1 MKPSLFAG
9 NALRGMLIGTAEVI
23 PGVSGGTVALI
34 VGVYDHIINGISHLV
49 RAVGFLLRGKPKDAG
64 KQFRE
69 IKFTI
74 LLPILFGMILA
85 ILTTASIL
93 EPLLV
98 AEPEIVRA
106 AFAGMLIASLYV
118 PLRLIGK
125 SFRSIHLAILILG
138 AIAAFW
144 LTSLPNA
151 GLDSPV
157 AWQIV
162 LFAGLAVCALVLP
175 GVSGSFFL
183 LAVGMYGPT
192 IAAVN
197 NRDLGYLGLFVIGAI
212 IGLLSFAMVMKWFLD
227 NYRALTLS
235 LMIGL
240 MIGSLRALWP
250 WQDQDARASRHHGPN
265 WTSDCTTTGSWR
277 RCSNNWL
284 GAVSQEQNHPIDSYH
299 VV

>member
-1 MKPSLFAG
+1 VKPSLFAG

-34 VGVYDHIINGISHLV
+34 VGVYDHIINGITHLV
-49 RAVGFLLRGKPKDAG
+49 RAVEFLLRGKPTEAR

-69 IKFTI
+69 IRFAT

-98 AEPEIVRA
+98 DEPEIVRA
-106 AFAGMLIASLYV
+106 AFAGMLLASLYV
-118 PLRLIGK
+118 PIRLVGK
-125 SFRSIHLAILILG
+125 DFRSIHVAILIFG
-138 AIAAFW
+138 ATAAFW

-151 GLDSPV
+151 GLDNPV

-197 NRDLGYLGLFVIGAI
+197 NRDLGYLGLFVAGAI
-212 IGLLSFAMVMKWFLD
+212 IGLLSFAIAMKWFLD

-250 WQDQDARASRHHGPN
+250 WQ
-265 WTSDCTTTGSWR
+265 
-277 RCSNNWL
+277 
-284 GAVSQEQNHPIDSYH
+284 SQEHELLAATEPTGPVLALLLGVA
-299 VV
+299 VVALTIGLERYFRSRTTQ

>member
-49 RAVGFLLRGKPKDAG
+49 RAFGFLLRGKPKDAG

-85 ILTTASIL
+85 ILTMASIL
-93 EPLLV
+93 EPLLA

-118 PLRLIGK
+118 PLRLVGK
-125 SFRSIHLAILILG
+125 SFRANHAAIMILG

-151 GLDSPV
+151 GLDDPV
-157 AWQIV
+157 AWQII

-183 LAVGMYGPT
+183 LAVGMYGST

-250 WQDQDARASRHHGPN
+250 IIKLRVKAR
-265 WTSDCTTTGSWR
+265 
-277 RCSNNWL
+277 
-284 GAVSQEQNHPIDSYH
+284 
-299 VV
+299 

>member
-1 MKPSLFAG
+1 VRPSIFVG
-9 NALRGMLIGTAEVI
+9 NTVRGILIGTAEVI

-34 VGVYDHIINGISHLV
+34 VGVYDHIINAISHLV
-49 RAVGFLLRGKPKDAG
+49 RACGLLLRGKPKDAG
-64 KQFRE
+64 KQFSE
-69 IKFTI
+69 IRFAM

-106 AFAGMLIASLYV
+106 AFVGMLIASLYV
-118 PLRLIGK
+118 PIRLIGK
-125 SFRSIHLAILILG
+125 DFRLLHAVILILG
-138 AIAAFW
+138 GIAAFW

-151 GLDSPV
+151 GLENPV
-157 AWQIV
+157 AWQII

-212 IGLLSFAMVMKWFLD
+212 IGLLSFALVMKWFLD
-227 NYRALTLS
+227 NYRALTLG
-235 LMIGL
+235 LMVGL

-250 WQDQDARASRHHGPN
+250 WQDLNREPLSISDPTGPAIALL
-265 WTSDCTTTGSWR
+265 
-277 RCSNNWL
+277 L
-284 GAVSQEQNHPIDSYH
+284 GAG
-299 VV
+299 VVAITIGLERYLRSRTTQ

>member
-49 RAVGFLLRGKPKDAG
+49 RAVGFLLRGQPAEAG
-64 KQFRE
+64 KQLRE
-69 IKFTI
+69 IKFTM

-106 AFAGMLIASLYV
+106 AFAGMLVASLYV
-118 PLRLIGK
+118 PIRLVGK
-125 SFRSIHLAILILG
+125 SFRSIHVAILILG
-138 AIAAFW
+138 ATTAFW
-144 LTSLPNA
+144 LTSVPNA
-151 GLDSPV
+151 GLDNP
-157 AWQIV
+157 ATWQIV

-197 NRDLGYLGLFVIGAI
+197 SRDLGYLGLFVLGAI
-212 IGLLSFAMVMKWFLD
+212 VGLLSFAMVMKWFLD
-227 NYRALTLS
+227 NYRVLTLS

-250 WQDQDARASRHHGPN
+250 WQDPDREPLGVSDPTGPVIALF
-265 WTSDCTTTGSWR
+265 
-277 RCSNNWL
+277 L
-284 GAVSQEQNHPIDSYH
+284 GAG
-299 VV
+299 VVALTIGLERYLRSKATQ

>member
-1 MKPSLFAG
+1 VKPSLFAG

-34 VGVYDHIINGISHLV
+34 VGVYEHIINGISNLV
-49 RAVGFLLRGKPKDAG
+49 RAFGFLLRGKPKDAG
-64 KQFRE
+64 KLFRE
-69 IKFTI
+69 IRFTI

-93 EPLLV
+93 EPLLDT
-98 AEPEIVRA
+98 EPEIVRA
-106 AFAGMLIASLYV
+106 AFAGMLVASLYV
-118 PLRLIGK
+118 PIRLIGK
-125 SFRSIHLAILILG
+125 NFRSIHLVILIIG
-138 AIAAFW
+138 GTAAFG
-144 LTSLPNA
+144 LTSVPNA

-250 WQDQDARASRHHGPN
+250 WQDQNREPLGVTDPTVPVIALL
-265 WTSDCTTTGSWR
+265 
-277 RCSNNWL
+277 L
-284 GAVSQEQNHPIDSYH
+284 GAGVVSLTIGLERYLRGKAIQ
-299 VV
+299 

>member
-85 ILTTASIL
+85 ILSTASIL

-118 PLRLIGK
+118 PIRLVGK
-125 SFRSIHLAILILG
+125 SFRSIHVAILILG

-151 GLDSPV
+151 GLDNPV

-250 WQDQDARASRHHGPN
+250 WQDESREPLGVTDPTGPVIALL
-265 WTSDCTTTGSWR
+265 
-277 RCSNNWL
+277 L
-284 GAVSQEQNHPIDSYH
+284 GAG
-299 VV
+299 VVALTIGLERYLRSRTTQ

>member
-250 WQDQDARASRHHGPN
+250 WQDQYARASRHHGPN
-265 WTSDCTTTGSWR
+265 WTSDCTIAGSWR
-277 RCSNNWL
+277 RRNNDWL
-284 GAVSQEQNHPIDSYH
+284 GAVSQ
-299 VV
+299 

>member
-1 MKPSLFAG
+1 VKPSLFAG

-34 VGVYDHIINGISHLV
+34 VGVFDHIINGISHLV
-49 RAVGFLLRGKPKDAG
+49 RAVGFLLSGKTAEAG

-69 IKFTI
+69 IRFAI
-74 LLPILFGMILA
+74 LLPILFGMVLA

-106 AFAGMLIASLYV
+106 AFAGMLLASLYV
-118 PLRLIGK
+118 PIRLVGRG
-125 SFRSIHLAILILG
+125 FRPIHVAILILG

-151 GLDSPV
+151 GLDNPV

-250 WQDQDARASRHHGPN
+250 WQDQAREPLGVTDPTGPVIALL
-265 WTSDCTTTGSWR
+265 
-277 RCSNNWL
+277 L
-284 GAVSQEQNHPIDSYH
+284 GAG
-299 VV
+299 VVALTIGLERYLRSRTTQ

>member
-1 MKPSLFAG
+1 
-9 NALRGMLIGTAEVI
+9 MLIGTAEVI
-23 PGVSGGTVALI
+23 PGISGGTVALI

-49 RAVGFLLRGKPKDAG
+49 RAVGFLLRGKVMEAG

-69 IKFTI
+69 IRFAM

-106 AFAGMLIASLYV
+106 AFAGMLLASLYV
-118 PLRLIGK
+118 PIRLVGK
-125 SFRSIHLAILILG
+125 NFRSIHAAILSLG
-138 AIAAFW
+138 VAAAFW

-151 GLDSPV
+151 GLDNPV

-197 NRDLGYLGLFVIGAI
+197 NRDLGYLGLFVVGAI
-212 IGLLSFAMVMKWFLD
+212 VGLLSFAMVMKWFLD

-250 WQDQDARASRHHGPN
+250 WQDHAREPLGVTDPTGPLLALL
-265 WTSDCTTTGSWR
+265 
-277 RCSNNWL
+277 L
-284 GAVSQEQNHPIDSYH
+284 GAGIVALTIGLERYLGSRATQ
-299 VV
+299 

>member
-1 MKPSLFAG
+1 VKPSLFAG

-49 RAVGFLLRGKPKDAG
+49 RAVGFLLRAQPAEAG
-64 KQFRE
+64 KQLRE
-69 IKFTI
+69 IKFTM

-93 EPLLV
+93 EPLLF

-106 AFAGMLIASLYV
+106 AFAGMLGASLYV
-118 PLRLIGK
+118 PIRLVGRG
-125 SFRSIHLAILILG
+125 FRPIHVAILILG
-138 AIAAFW
+138 ATTAFW
-144 LTSLPNA
+144 LTSVPNA
-151 GLDSPV
+151 GLDNP
-157 AWQIV
+157 ATWQIV

-197 NRDLGYLGLFVIGAI
+197 NRDLGYLGLFVLGAI
-212 IGLLSFAMVMKWFLD
+212 VGLLSFAMVMKWFLD
-227 NYRALTLS
+227 NYRVLTLS

-250 WQDQDARASRHHGPN
+250 WQDPNREPLGVSDPTGPV
-265 WTSDCTTTGSWR
+265 TALF
-277 RCSNNWL
+277 L
-284 GAVSQEQNHPIDSYH
+284 GAG
-299 VV
+299 VVALTIVLERYLRSKATQ

>member
-1 MKPSLFAG
+1 
-9 NALRGMLIGTAEVI
+9 MLIGTAEVI

-34 VGVYDHIINGISHLV
+34 VGVYEQIINGISHLV

-64 KQFRE
+64 KQFGE
-69 IKFTI
+69 IRFTI

-85 ILTTASIL
+85 ILTTASVL

-106 AFAGMLIASLYV
+106 AFAGMLIASLIV
-118 PLRLIGK
+118 PIGLVGRNFRPPHVTVLI
-125 SFRSIHLAILILG
+125 IG
-138 AIAAFW
+138 AAAASW

-151 GLDSPV
+151 GLDEPV
-157 AWQIV
+157 PWQIV
-162 LFAGLAVCALVLP
+162 FFAALAVCALVLP

-183 LAVGMYGPT
+183 LAVGMYAPT

-197 NRDLGYLGLFVIGAI
+197 NRDLGYLGLFVAGAI
-212 IGLLSFAMVMKWFLD
+212 IGLLSFAIAMKWFLD

-250 WQDQDARASRHHGPN
+250 WQ
-265 WTSDCTTTGSWR
+265 
-277 RCSNNWL
+277 
-284 GAVSQEQNHPIDSYH
+284 SQEHELLAATEPTGPVLALLLGVA
-299 VV
+299 VVALTIGLERYFRSRTTQ

>member
-1 MKPSLFAG
+1 VKPSLFTG
-9 NALRGMLIGTAEVI
+9 NTLKGILIGTAEVI

-49 RAVGFLLRGKPKDAG
+49 RAVGFLLRGKPADAG

-69 IKFTI
+69 IRFAM

-118 PLRLIGK
+118 PIRLVGK
-125 SFRSIHLAILILG
+125 DFRSIHVAILILG
-138 AIAAFW
+138 AAAAFW

-151 GLDSPV
+151 GLENPV

-212 IGLLSFAMVMKWFLD
+212 IGLLSFALVMKWFLD

-250 WQDQDARASRHHGPN
+250 WQDQAREPLGITDPTGPLLALL
-265 WTSDCTTTGSWR
+265 
-277 RCSNNWL
+277 L
-284 GAVSQEQNHPIDSYH
+284 GAGIVTLTIGLERYLSSRATQ
-299 VV
+299 

>member
-34 VGVYDHIINGISHLV
+34 VGVYDHIINGISHLA
-49 RAVGFLLRGKPKDAG
+49 RAFGFLLRGKPKDAG

-69 IKFTI
+69 IRFTI

-98 AEPEIVRA
+98 AEPEIVLA

-118 PLRLIGK
+118 PIRLVSK
-125 SFRSIHLAILILG
+125 SFRATHVAILILG
-138 AIAAFW
+138 ATAAFW
-144 LTSLPNA
+144 LTSVPNA
-151 GLDSPV
+151 GLDNPV

-183 LAVGMYGPT
+183 LAVGMYAPT

-197 NRDLGYLGLFVIGAI
+197 NRDLGYLGLFVAGAI
-212 IGLLSFAMVMKWFLD
+212 IGLLSFAIAMKWFLD

-250 WQDQDARASRHHGPN
+250 WQ
-265 WTSDCTTTGSWR
+265 
-277 RCSNNWL
+277 
-284 GAVSQEQNHPIDSYH
+284 SQEHELLAATEPTGPVLALLLG
-299 VV
+299 VVVVALTIALERYFRSRTTQ

>member
-34 VGVYDHIINGISHLV
+34 VGVYEQIINGISHLV
-49 RAVGFLLRGKPKDAG
+49 RAVVFLLRGKPKDAG

-74 LLPILFGMILA
+74 LLPMLFGMILA

-106 AFAGMLIASLYV
+106 TFAGMLIASLYV
-118 PLRLIGK
+118 PLRLVGK

-138 AIAAFW
+138 AIVAFW

-151 GLDSPV
+151 GLDNPV

-212 IGLLSFAMVMKWFLD
+212 FGLLSFAMVMKWFLD

-250 WQDQDARASRHHGPN
+250 WQDEYREPLGVTDP
-265 WTSDCTTTGSWR
+265 TGTVVALL
-277 RCSNNWL
+277 L
-284 GAVSQEQNHPIDSYH
+284 GAG
-299 VV
+299 VVALTIGLERYLRSRATQ

>member
-1 MKPSLFAG
+1 VKPSLFVG

-34 VGVYDHIINGISHLV
+34 VGVYEHIINGISHLV

-98 AEPEIVRA
+98 AEPEIVRS
-106 AFAGMLIASLYV
+106 AFAGMLLASLYV
-118 PLRLIGK
+118 PIRLVGRG
-125 SFRSIHLAILILG
+125 FRPIHVALLILG

-151 GLDSPV
+151 GLDNPV

-197 NRDLGYLGLFVIGAI
+197 NRDLGYLGLFVLGAI
-212 IGLLSFAMVMKWFLD
+212 VGLLSFAMVMKWFLD
-227 NYRALTLS
+227 NYRVLTLS

-250 WQDQDARASRHHGPN
+250 WQDPDREPLGVSDPAGPVLALL
-265 WTSDCTTTGSWR
+265 
-277 RCSNNWL
+277 L
-284 GAVSQEQNHPIDSYH
+284 GAG
-299 VV
+299 VVALTIGLERYLSSRAKQ

>member
-1 MKPSLFAG
+1 VKPSLFAG

-34 VGVYDHIINGISHLV
+34 VGVFDHIINGISHLV
-49 RAVGFLLRGKPKDAG
+49 RAVGFLLSGKTAEAG

-69 IKFTI
+69 IRFAI
-74 LLPILFGMILA
+74 LLPILFGMVLA

-106 AFAGMLIASLYV
+106 AFAGMLLASLYV
-118 PLRLIGK
+118 PIRLVGRG
-125 SFRSIHLAILILG
+125 FRPIHVAILILG

-151 GLDSPV
+151 GLDNPV

-250 WQDQDARASRHHGPN
+250 WQDQAREPLGVTDPTGPVIALL
-265 WTSDCTTTGSWR
+265 
-277 RCSNNWL
+277 L
-284 GAVSQEQNHPIDSYH
+284 GAG
-299 VV
+299 VVAITIGLERYLRSRTTQ

>member
-1 MKPSLFAG
+1 VKPSLFAG

-49 RAVGFLLRGKPKDAG
+49 RAVGSLLRGQPAEAG
-64 KQFRE
+64 KQLRE
-69 IKFTI
+69 IKFTM

-106 AFAGMLIASLYV
+106 AFAGMLVASLYV
-118 PLRLIGK
+118 PIRLVGK
-125 SFRSIHLAILILG
+125 SFRSIHVAILILG
-138 AIAAFW
+138 ATTAFW
-144 LTSLPNA
+144 LTSVPNA
-151 GLDSPV
+151 GLDNP
-157 AWQIV
+157 ATWQIV

-197 NRDLGYLGLFVIGAI
+197 NRDLGYLGLFVLGAI
-212 IGLLSFAMVMKWFLD
+212 VGLLSFAMVMKWFLD
-227 NYRALTLS
+227 NYRVLTLS

-250 WQDQDARASRHHGPN
+250 WQDPNREPLGVSDPTGPV
-265 WTSDCTTTGSWR
+265 TALF
-277 RCSNNWL
+277 L
-284 GAVSQEQNHPIDSYH
+284 GAG
-299 VV
+299 VVALTIVLERYLRSKATQ

>member
-1 MKPSLFAG
+1 VKPWLFAG

-69 IKFTI
+69 IRFTI

-85 ILTTASIL
+85 ILTTAAVL

-106 AFAGMLIASLYV
+106 AFAGMLVASLIV
-118 PLRLIGK
+118 PIRLVG
-125 SFRSIHLAILILG
+125 SNFRSPHVAILILG
-138 AIAAFW
+138 VACAFW

-151 GLDSPV
+151 GLDEPV
-157 AWQIV
+157 PWQIV
-162 LFAGLAVCALVLP
+162 FFAALAVCALVLP

-183 LAVGMYGPT
+183 LAVGMYAPT

-197 NRDLGYLGLFVIGAI
+197 NRDLGYLGLFVAGAI
-212 IGLLSFAMVMKWFLD
+212 IGLLSFAIAMKWFLD

-250 WQDQDARASRHHGPN
+250 WQSQEREPLGVTDPTGPLLALL
-265 WTSDCTTTGSWR
+265 
-277 RCSNNWL
+277 L
-284 GAVSQEQNHPIDSYH
+284 GAG
-299 VV
+299 VVALTIGLERYLSSRATQ

>member
-1 MKPSLFAG
+1 VKPSLFAG

-49 RAVGFLLRGKPKDAG
+49 RAVGFLLRAQPAEAG
-64 KQFRE
+64 KQLRE
-69 IKFTI
+69 IKFTM

-106 AFAGMLIASLYV
+106 AFAGMLVASLYV
-118 PLRLIGK
+118 PIRLVGRG
-125 SFRSIHLAILILG
+125 FRPIHVAILILG
-138 AIAAFW
+138 ATTAFW
-144 LTSLPNA
+144 LTSVPNA
-151 GLDSPV
+151 GLDNP
-157 AWQIV
+157 ATWQIV

-197 NRDLGYLGLFVIGAI
+197 SRDLGYLGLFVLGAI
-212 IGLLSFAMVMKWFLD
+212 VGLLSFAMVMKWFLD
-227 NYRALTLS
+227 NYRVLTLS

-250 WQDQDARASRHHGPN
+250 WQDPDREPLGVSDPTGPVIALF
-265 WTSDCTTTGSWR
+265 
-277 RCSNNWL
+277 L
-284 GAVSQEQNHPIDSYH
+284 GAG
-299 VV
+299 VVALTIGLERYLRSKATQ

>member
-1 MKPSLFAG
+1 VKPSLFAG
-9 NALRGMLIGTAEVI
+9 NALKGMLIGTAEVI

-49 RAVGFLLRGKPKDAG
+49 RAVGFLLSGKPTEAG
-64 KQFRE
+64 QQFRE
-69 IKFTI
+69 IRFAI

-106 AFAGMLIASLYV
+106 AFAGMLLASLYV
-118 PLRLIGK
+118 PIRLVGK
-125 SFRSIHLAILILG
+125 NFRPIHVAILILG
-138 AIAAFW
+138 ATAAFW
-144 LTSLPNA
+144 LTSFPHA
-151 GLDSPV
+151 GLDNPV
-157 AWQIV
+157 GWQIL

-197 NRDLGYLGLFVIGAI
+197 NRDLGYLGLFVVGAVV
-212 IGLLSFAMVMKWFLD
+212 GLLSFAMVMKWFLD
-227 NYRALTLS
+227 NYRTLTLS
-235 LMIGL
+235 LMSGL

-250 WQDQDARASRHHGPN
+250 WQDQAREPLGVRDPTGPLLALL
-265 WTSDCTTTGSWR
+265 
-277 RCSNNWL
+277 L
-284 GAVSQEQNHPIDSYH
+284 GAGIVALTIGLERYLSSRTTQ
-299 VV
+299 